1 MFDVIDA
8 LELLGADA
16 DLAGA
21 SAARRD
27 AMLQAEGAGPALRA
41 ALLAGDVRML
51 DTLLRVPQSLCPF
64 IHTPGE
70 EELPEEEEEEGDEEE
85 EDDGDDDDLDP
96 RKGPQLHA
104 S

>member
-1 MFDVIDA
+1 MFDVIGA

-21 SAARRD
+21 APARLD
-27 AMLQAEGAGPALRA
+27 AMLQAEGAEPGLRA
-41 ALLAGDVRML
+41 AFLEGDVRML
-51 DTLLRVPQSLCPF
+51 ETLLRVPQNLCPF

-70 EELPEEEEEEGDEEE
+70 EELPEKEEEDEER

-96 RKGPQLHA
+96 PKGPEPHD

>member
-8 LELLGADA
+8 LERLGADA

-21 SAARRD
+21 SSARRD
-27 AMLQAEGAGPALRA
+27 AWLRAEGAEPALRSA
-41 ALLAGDVRML
+41 FLAGDPSVL
-51 DTLLRVPQSLCPF
+51 ETVLHVPHNLPPF

-70 EELPEEEEEEGDEEE
+70 EELPEEEEGDEGD

-96 RKGPQLHA
+96 RKGPEPHGP
-104 S
+104 